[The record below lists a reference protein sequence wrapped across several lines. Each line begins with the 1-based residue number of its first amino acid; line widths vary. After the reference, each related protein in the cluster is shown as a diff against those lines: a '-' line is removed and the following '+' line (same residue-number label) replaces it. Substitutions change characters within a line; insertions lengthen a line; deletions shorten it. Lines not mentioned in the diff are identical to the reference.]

1 MQTVYESIVLSI
13 KAINLQAPARLTKR
27 WQARIQFETANKSI
41 EIERRRASRVVALS
55 GEPLH
60 SAALPCLSSARSFA
74 ALQFFD
80 LI

>member
-41 EIERRRASRVVALS
+41 EIERR
-55 GEPLH
+55 
-60 SAALPCLSSARSFA
+60 
-74 ALQFFD
+74 
-80 LI
+80 